1 MKLFFA
7 IFISSFFDPIRWVAC
22 IFGAWFIKN
31 FFGALAVG
39 ILIPFATAVLMS
51 EKPNASF
58 LFIGALAS
66 VVIVFIFHSWRR
78 KKHLK
83 KLSEAQEAN

>member
-78 KKHLK
+78 KKHLT

>member
-66 VVIVFIFHSWRR
+66 VVIVFIFHSRRR